1 MNIFLV
7 RHGQAA
13 AHWGEDPDPGLSSLG
28 EQQAN
33 EAAKNLLSRLPDQVN
48 LVSSPLQ
55 RARETAQP
63 LAQALGQKMSI
74 EEAFREIPAPV
85 PLADRK
91 NWLRGF
97 MKQSWS
103 EQPEELLYWR
113 DQAMGQLLGLKT
125 TTVIFTHFLVL
136 NAIVGRIQERTETLC
151 FWPDN
156 ASVTQLKLTGDGTL
170 GLVEL
175 GAQMETIVN

>member
-1 MNIFLV
+1 VDIFLV
-7 RHGQAA
+7 RHGEAA
-13 AHWGEDPDPGLSSLG
+13 AAWGQDPDPGLSSLG

-33 EAAKNLLSRLPDQVN
+33 DAAEILLPRLSAEVK

-63 LAQALGQKMSI
+63 LSQALGLQVSI
-74 EEAFREIPAPV
+74 DDAFREIPAPV
-85 PLADRK
+85 PLTDRK

-103 EQPEELLYWR
+103 EQPEELLQWR
-113 DQAMGQLLGLKT
+113 DQAMGQLLGLKSP
-125 TTVIFTHFLVL
+125 TVVFTHFLVL
-136 NAIVGRIQERTETLC
+136 NAIVGRIQARSETLC

-156 ASVTQLKLTGDGTL
+156 ASVTQLKLNSDGSFD
-170 GLVEL
+170 LVEL
-175 GAQMETIVN
+175 GAQMDTVVN